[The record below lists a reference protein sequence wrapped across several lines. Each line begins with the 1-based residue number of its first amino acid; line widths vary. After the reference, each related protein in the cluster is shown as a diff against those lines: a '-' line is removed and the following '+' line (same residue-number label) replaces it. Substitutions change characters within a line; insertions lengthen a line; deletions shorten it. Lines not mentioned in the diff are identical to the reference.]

1 MEYNKAA
8 NIISSSDSKNFSVLL
23 EDGKKE
29 NLKLFVSYGYICRY
43 KKGSNRKGFMLTNYE
58 VSKWVSVTPIEPE
71 SHAKIVIKFLTTS
84 VKYMRNSG
92 LWSDC
97 MDEFSKLIEL
107 GEKGIEDFLSL
118 GFDEQ
123 RDFLE
128 KYTGVRTL
136 FVDDLLVSALKGIK
150 YINYDKYERESVKEK
165 FLNALGSNQE
175 YNYRWTKGYDNT
187 ISVDGEKKRAWY
199 SEEYRGTGNGHY
211 YIALDEKHAIFC
223 ETD

>member
-1 MEYNKAA
+1 MEYNKVSQ
-8 NIISSSDSKNFSVLL
+8 IISTSESKAFSVLL

-29 NLKLFVSYGYICRY
+29 KIRLFVSHGYVCRY
-43 KKGSNRKGFMLTNYE
+43 KKGSNRKGYMIADYE
-58 VSKWVSVTPIEPE
+58 IRKWVSVTPIEAE
-71 SHAKIVIKFLTTS
+71 SHAKIVIKFLKAS
-84 VKYMRNSG
+84 IKYMRNSG

-97 MDEFSKLIEL
+97 MNEFSKLIEL
-107 GEKGIEDFLSL
+107 GEKGIEEFLSL
-118 GFDEQ
+118 GYDEQ

-128 KYTGVRTL
+128 KYTGVRSL

-150 YINYDKYERESVKEK
+150 YINYDKYERELVKEN
-165 FLNALGSNQE
+165 FLKALHSGQK
-175 YNYRWTKGYDNT
+175 YDYRWTKGYDNT
-187 ISVDGEKKRAWY
+187 ISIDGEKKRAWY